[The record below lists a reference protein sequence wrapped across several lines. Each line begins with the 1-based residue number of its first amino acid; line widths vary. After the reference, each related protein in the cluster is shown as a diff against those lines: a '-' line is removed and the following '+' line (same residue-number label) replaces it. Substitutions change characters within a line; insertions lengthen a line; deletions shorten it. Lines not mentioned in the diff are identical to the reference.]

1 MNVAAKTNGFARSF
15 PSQGVILDL
24 AGLPVDASGWV
35 WHLNSARA
43 AHTLKWLDLKFQSHD
58 ILEATVLYF
67 KRLVETKSPD
77 SVRNTFSAILHVSS
91 SPSFAKSDHDGTAI
105 ESSFFSDM
113 QRFFGS
119 EAQYRLHYLRHW
131 YRFCVDQ
138 GCSAFSEEVAFELDA
153 RVVGGNKKG
162 HAVLSLDPSEGP
174 LNDLE
179 ITALLNALRA
189 AGQSNYITL
198 AELAALW
205 LCIAFGSNPLQLA
218 LLRESDVIVIEE
230 EGRRFIQV
238 NVPRVKKRTEAP
250 RREFR
255 LRKLNQEIGQVIL
268 DLMDENRRRRDARG
282 WWDSD
287 HALPLFVRGSPRTD
301 EDGPMSEYARHL
313 YASELT
319 ALVRNAVD
327 SLEVISPRTGRRLE
341 VTPRRLRYTYATRL
355 VREGVSKRELADL
368 LDHTDLQNVQVYF
381 DIKSDIVE
389 SLDKAM
395 ALALGPVAQAFLG
408 KIVRAE
414 PEAVRGDDPSSRVK
428 TLDKTSDQVVSLGTC
443 GQHSFCGFLAPVA
456 CYTCAQFQPWMDG
469 PHDVILNDLLAT
481 RDRKLAAGQD
491 GRMVAIYDS
500 TILAIGDVISR
511 IEAARAG
518 EAA

>member
-1 MNVAAKTNGFARSF
+1 M
-15 PSQGVILDL
+15 
-24 AGLPVDASGWV
+24 AGLPVKASGWL
-35 WHLNSARA
+35 WRLNRVGGKSI
-43 AHTLKWLDLKFQSHD
+43 LDWSRLSFLSD
-58 ILEATVLYF
+58 EAFNVTVKYISNLI
-67 KRLVETKSPD
+67 KHRSSD
-77 SVRNTFSAILHVSS
+77 NVRNTFETIIQIKN
-91 SPSFAKSDHDGTAI
+91 SPVAMQSFRNGVPI
-105 ESSFFSDM
+105 PSSFFLELVTH
-113 QRFFGS
+113 F
-119 EAQYRLHYLRHW
+119 EENAWRLHYVRHW
-131 YRFCVDQ
+131 YRFGVDQ
-138 GCSAFSEEVAFELDA
+138 GSAAFSEEVAFDLDA

-162 HAVLSLDPSEGP
+162 HAVLSLDPEEGP

-189 AGQSNYITL
+189 NNRSAHLSLEERT
-198 AELAALW
+198 ALW
-205 LCIAFGSNPLQLA
+205 LCIAFGGNPLQFA
-218 LLRESDVIVIEE
+218 LLREDDVSVIEE
-230 EGRRFIQV
+230 EGSRFIHV

-255 LRKLNQEIGQVIL
+255 LRKLNQEIGQVVL
-268 DLMDENRRRRDARG
+268 DLMDENRRRREARG

-287 HALPLFVRGSPRTD
+287 HALPLFVRGSPRSD
-301 EDGPMSEYARHL
+301 EDGPLSEYARHL

-327 SLEVISPRTGRRLE
+327 RLEVISPRTGRPLE